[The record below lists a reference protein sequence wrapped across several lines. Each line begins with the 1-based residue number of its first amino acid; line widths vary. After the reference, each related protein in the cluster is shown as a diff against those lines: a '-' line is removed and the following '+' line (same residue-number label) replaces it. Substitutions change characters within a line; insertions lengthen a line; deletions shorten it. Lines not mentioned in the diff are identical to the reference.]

1 MLNLKMKLESEPLQL
16 IKICFQL
23 LRNIST
29 IFLLLDLESL
39 FFYLPISIIYLPISI
54 IYLPISI
61 IYLSIS
67 TAHSFSLNHSPEDGG
82 EIRFRNQCYSR
93 YTIYQEYKFRQ
104 LLPPPSC
111 QFGNNVFRSL
121 LVLF

>member
-54 IYLPISI
+54 IYL
-61 IYLSIS
+61 SIS
-67 TAHSFSLNHSPEDGG
+67 TAHSFSLNHSLEDGG